1 MSGSPAPARRILSDE
16 RGFTLIEA
24 LVAALL
30 VSIGS
35 LAVMAAFDGASRATY
50 RAEQS
55 QVATDRAQRELEAIR
70 ALDYEQV
77 ALTAAPSTSAD
88 PGDPRSRVDA
98 GNFRIDR
105 EVTETAPLAIQGGA
119 LQGGGTI
126 TSAAVEPGP
135 SEFSS
140 GDVSGTIH
148 RFVVWRDD
156 PNCLPLI
163 CPGAQDLKRVIVA
176 VALDPTASGGARDYV
191 EVQTD
196 ITDPQD
202 SVISD
207 VDLPDLGVQ
216 TVAQQFWLSD
226 ERCTNSGEP
235 PHSETLLSH
244 AVHDTRGGNC
254 RDTTGDRP
262 DALVTTAPENL
273 DITPDFATNVEPGGT
288 DAGLQFEVPSSG
300 CPFKPSGSNGDRQA
314 HIWVTP
320 KFGLD
325 FQVAGG
331 ATLELWSRTID
342 DVIAPGELCVTLFTR
357 TELLSALGL
366 PLPPLDVPVIDAQ
379 TGNPYFT
386 ASRTTW
392 PRGEWETIRIPM
404 TFAPAVV
411 APGSRIGVQV
421 GLRGGGTTSDDL
433 MFHYDQ
439 VELESRLEVETT
451 TPLLLP

>member
-1 MSGSPAPARRILSDE
+1 MSRAPARRILADE

-35 LAVMAAFDGASRATY
+35 LAVMTGFDGASRATY

-77 ALTAAPSTSAD
+77 ALTAAPATSTD
-88 PGDPRSRVDA
+88 PGDPRSRVSA

-105 EVTETAPLAIQGGA
+105 EGTETAPLAIQGGA
-119 LQGGGTI
+119 LQDGGTI
-126 TSAAVEPGP
+126 TGAAVEPGP

-140 GDVSGTIH
+140 GDVSGSVY

-226 ERCTNSGEP
+226 ERCTNTRRAGALGDAGLARRP
-235 PHSETLLSH
+235 RHPRRQLPH
-244 AVHDTRGGNC
+244 
-254 RDTTGDRP
+254 TTGDRP

-273 DITPDFATNVEPGGT
+273 DITPDYATNVEPGGT
-288 DAGLQFEVPSSG
+288 DAGLQFEAPSSRL
-300 CPFKPSGSNGDRQA
+300 PVQA
-314 HIWVTP
+314 
-320 KFGLD
+320 
-325 FQVAGG
+325 
-331 ATLELWSRTID
+331 R
-342 DVIAPGELCVTLFTR
+342 R
-357 TELLSALGL
+357 
-366 PLPPLDVPVIDAQ
+366 
-379 TGNPYFT
+379 
-386 ASRTTW
+386 
-392 PRGEWETIRIPM
+392 
-404 TFAPAVV
+404 APA
-411 APGSRIGVQV
+411 ATGR
-421 GLRGGGTTSDDL
+421 RTSG
-433 MFHYDQ
+433 
-439 VELESRLEVETT
+439 
-451 TPLLLP
+451 